1 MDTGWVMVVWCV
13 KFSFY
18 PLSCLLK
25 PKGNKK
31 FLLGRTRY
39 TENMRKSLFILLS
52 CSNKFSYEMCYMS
65 SFHFLLHIQRQI
77 ISMVPNFASFWSPI
91 RIIWLILFSWDSNG
105 NHISYQC
112 KLIKTV
118 IYSALN
124 VIFSPVHRHSFRYF
138 KPSSNKK
145 TSSSP
150 LCSFYHITNN

>member
-65 SFHFLLHIQRQI
+65 RFHFLPHIQRQI

-91 RIIWLILFSWDSNG
+91 RIIWLILFSWAAQTNQVMKYFTRYLYYL
-105 NHISYQC
+105 HIMRIQ
-112 KLIKTV
+112 KLFLSGQWFCHEIFLAQPYKETIIKSLRWT
-118 IYSALN
+118 Y
-124 VIFSPVHRHSFRYF
+124 
-138 KPSSNKK
+138 
-145 TSSSP
+145 
-150 LCSFYHITNN
+150 